1 LDRPNEI
8 RQHITAIEQTRKI
21 TGAMEL
27 ISSNRMRQV
36 MSHIEHNRRY
46 FTSIRRTMKELLTS
60 SQNVSHPFLLERPR
74 HHVTFLVIAGDKSLC
89 GSHNST
95 ILNFALEQYREVCGQ
110 NAKDE
115 QAYMLRDASGAQYE
129 PGPSLITI
137 GHTAE
142 AFFLARGIT
151 PDVCLLGIAQD
162 PTLTR
167 AREVARLLTNLYE
180 DEVTDEVRIVFTSFY
195 GETRS
200 KPIEFRLLPVRLHD
214 YEDIR
219 DAESLDEIIYHPSAQ
234 LVLDMM
240 VPQYIIGLIFGV
252 MVQAYASEHFARM
265 TAMHSATTNAQEM
278 IDDLRTK
285 YNLARQNAITNEIA
299 EIAGGAETIRG
310 DSNEYYQQ

>member
-1 LDRPNEI
+1 MDRPNEI

-46 FTSIRRTMKELLTS
+46 FTYIRRTMKELLTS

-74 HHVTFLVIAGDKSLC
+74 HHVTFLVISGDKSLC
-89 GSHNST
+89 GAHNST
-95 ILNFALEQYREVCGQ
+95 VLNFALEQYNDICEQ
-110 NAKDE
+110 NARDE
-115 QAYMLRDASGAQYE
+115 QIAGMRDASGMRYD
-129 PGPSLITI
+129 PGPSLITV

-167 AREVARLLTNLYE
+167 TREVARMLTNLYE
-180 DEVTDEVRIVFTSFY
+180 DEITDEIRVIFTSFY

-200 KPIEFRLLPVRLHD
+200 KPVEFRLLPVRLHD

-219 DAESLDEIIYHPSAQ
+219 DAEALEDIIYHPSAQ

-265 TAMHSATTNAQEM
+265 TAMHSATTNAQDM

-299 EIAGGAETIRG
+299 EISSGAEAIRG
-310 DSNEYYQQ
+310 DSDEYYRQ